1 MTKVVLFVCFV
12 LLKEGLCSLEC
23 KINGRERDEGRW
35 GGWGLAGGCGNGRER
50 DWKGTISKIWR
61 LADYI
66 RRREKSVDS
75 KVSRIWRMETVKG
88 IAWL

>member
-1 MTKVVLFVCFV
+1 MTKVVCFVCFV

-23 KINGRERDEGRW
+23 KINGRERDGGGW

-61 LADYI
+61 LVI
-66 RRREKSVDS
+66 KSGEGESLRIS
-75 KVSRIWRMETVKG
+75 KFQEFGEWRLSKEQPG
-88 IAWL
+88 F